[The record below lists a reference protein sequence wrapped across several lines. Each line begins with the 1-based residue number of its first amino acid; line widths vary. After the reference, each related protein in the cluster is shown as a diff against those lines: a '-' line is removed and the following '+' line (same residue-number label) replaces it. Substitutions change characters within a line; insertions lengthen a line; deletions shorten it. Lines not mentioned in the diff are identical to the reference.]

1 VGFVRGPR
9 PATAAGVLTVALTAA
24 ERAQEARDSG
34 RQVTGPGGE
43 PFREIRAGVAHRRDR
58 PAHRADAALGAS
70 GGEAGVLRLLIPARS
85 AGGTCSAKPAG
96 GERHR
101 GQCSGDESLR
111 LVPDRVAGH
120 RLLPDSRA
128 STRRLSSFNAVSMMT
143 FSALRLN
150 MPSIPIASSTER
162 V

>member
-1 VGFVRGPR
+1 STGLLRGCLLRDLLAGLLRHGLRLRGGRSGSRPPWVCDFLVGFVRGPR

-24 ERAQEARDSG
+24 ERAQEGRASG
-34 RQVTGPGGE
+34 RRVAGPGGE
-43 PFREIRAGVAHRRDR
+43 PSRGLRAGVAPRRGR

-101 GQCSGDESLR
+101 GQCSGDE
-111 LVPDRVAGH
+111 
-120 RLLPDSRA
+120 
-128 STRRLSSFNAVSMMT
+128 
-143 FSALRLN
+143 
-150 MPSIPIASSTER
+150 
-162 V
+162 